1 MKDWKKQKHMIPC
14 GVELSPNMKD
24 YQKEYKEF
32 SLKFPERFSFPLDV
46 FDNWGNSL
54 ALFWTDGE
62 KEKKFS
68 FDELKILSSK
78 GADAF
83 RKIGIN
89 KEDKVLVMLP
99 NIPEWWEVMLALMRL
114 NAIPIPATILLTSRD
129 VEYRLL
135 VTDIKAVIA
144 TEEDAVK
151 IEDAVNSTSTNPLL
165 IIINGNNNPPTALI
179 PPLVRGDREGS
190 KKGGERRFSGERK
203 GWHDYIKERDKA
215 DIFEGERVPSD
226 GPALIYFTSGTTG
239 PPKMVLHTQASYP
252 FAHLITG
259 KYWLDLKPGDLFWNL
274 SDTGW
279 AKAAWSS
286 LFGPWHMGATVF
298 SFYKKGKFDPLLTI
312 EIMQRYPIT
321 TFCGPPTAYRM
332 MVKEIPAQRFAFQS
346 LRHFVAAGE
355 PLNKEIIKVWKERTG
370 RYIYDGYGQTET
382 INVLANFR
390 CLPEKPGSMG
400 VPVPGFIVDIVD
412 DNGNPV
418 SPGIKGEIAIKIRPE
433 RPVGIFKEYLGNP
446 EATEK
451 TIKGQWY
458 TTGDMAYRDEDGY
471 FWFVGRADDI
481 IISSGYRIGPFEI
494 ESVLIEHPAVEESA
508 VVASPDEIRGE
519 VVKAFIVL
527 TEGYRPSDALVKEL
541 QEFAKKQTAPYKY
554 PRKIEFIDELPKTI
568 SGKIKRRELKIKEFG
583 EGLKC

>member
-1 MKDWKKQKHMIPC
+1 MSIFRLPIKDWKKQEHMIPC
-14 GVELSPNMKD
+14 GVELSPNMKN
-24 YQKEYKEF
+24 YQKEYRDF
-32 SLKFPERFSFPLDV
+32 SFPVPERFSFPLDI
-46 FDNWGNSL
+46 FDNWGNRL
-54 ALFWTDGE
+54 ALFWTDGK

-78 GADAF
+78 GAAF
-83 RKIGIN
+83 FKKIGIN
-89 KEDKVLVMLP
+89 KGDKVLVMLP

-114 NAIPIPATILLTSRD
+114 NAIPIPATTLLTSRD
-129 VEYRLL
+129 IEYRLS
-135 VTDIKAVIA
+135 VTDIKAVV
-144 TEEDAVK
+144 TTDDDALKV
-151 IEDAVNSTSTNPLL
+151 EDAVNSTSTNPLL
-165 IIINGNNNPPTALI
+165 III
-179 PPLVRGDREGS
+179 
-190 KKGGERRFSGERK
+190 GERQ
-203 GWHDYIKERDKA
+203 GWHDYIKERDMS
-215 DIFEGERVPSD
+215 DIFEGERAFSD
-226 GPALIYFTSGTTG
+226 EPALIYFTSGTTG

-252 FAHLITG
+252 LAHYITG
-259 KYWLDLKPGDLFWNL
+259 KYWLDLKPGDIFWNL

-298 SFYKKGKFDPLLTI
+298 SFYKKGKFDPSLTI

-332 MVKEIPAQRFAFQS
+332 MVKEIPAERFAFQS

-355 PLNKEIIKVWKERTG
+355 PLNKEVNEVWKERTG

-382 INVLANFR
+382 VNVLANLR
-390 CLPEKPGSMG
+390 CLPMKPGSMG
-400 VPVPGFIVDIVD
+400 VPVPGFFADVVDE
-412 DNGNPV
+412 NGNPV
-418 SPGIKGEIAIKIRPE
+418 SPDIEGEIAIKISPE

-451 TIKGQWY
+451 IITGQWY
-458 TTGDMAYRDEDGY
+458 LTGDMAYRDKDGY
-471 FWFVGRADDI
+471 FWFIGRVDDI

-494 ESVLIEHPAVEESA
+494 ESVLIEHPAVKESA

-527 TEGYRPSDALVKEL
+527 TEGYRPSDALVNELKE
-541 QEFAKKQTAPYKY
+541 FVKKQTAPYKY

-568 SGKIKRRELKIKEFG
+568 SEKIKRKELKMKEFG
-583 EGLKC
+583 K